1 MFVPEPSVIFVWST
15 TVVQTVLAGSGATGV
30 SVNELAGDELVLNG
44 SGVPDGHSSANAPP
58 AAVTDFEKLIVI
70 VVPAFTS
77 TAPFVGTVVVTVGG
91 VSVVN
96 ENA

>member
-1 MFVPEPSVIFVWST
+1 VLAASVIFVWSMT
-15 TVVQTVLAGSGATGV
+15 IVQTVLAGSGLAGV
-30 SVNELAGDELVLNG
+30 SVNDVDGDELVVNG
-44 SGVPDGHSSANAPP
+44 CGVPVGHSSENAPL

-77 TAPFVGTVVVTVGG
+77 TAAFAGTVVVTDGG
-91 VSVVN
+91 TSVVN